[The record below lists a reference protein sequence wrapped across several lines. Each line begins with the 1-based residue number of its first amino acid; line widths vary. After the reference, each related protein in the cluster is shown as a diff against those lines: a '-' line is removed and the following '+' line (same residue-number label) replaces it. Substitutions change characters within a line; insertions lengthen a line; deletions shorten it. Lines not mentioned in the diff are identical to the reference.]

1 MKIFKRDIP
10 ADISLAASLQT
21 IDNGS
26 RTGSHLPINFPSVV
40 LVSGCP
46 ITSNN
51 GHPRAIYRV
60 CVRHECLQTWE
71 REILEAQHARDS
83 GATYTFS
90 TLIPQPWPLRFAQLD
105 IADPSTKRGGVEDSR
120 KRRSGERVRVHIPV
134 LPPLWRISD
143 VRLSRK
149 KKKKKKK
156 EVPTRNTMHFRRLRK
171 TTLQEPKLSLFNH
184 PLMVPSTVS
193 KYHPNDW
200 FVERGHGRVSKY
212 TKYELSGSD

>member
-120 KRRSGERVRVHIPV
+120 KRRSGERARFTT
-134 LPPLWRISD
+134 PLTDIWRALKS
-143 VRLSRK
+143 K
-149 KKKKKKK
+149 EKK
-156 EVPTRNTMHFRRLRK
+156 EKKERSAH
-171 TTLQEPKLSLFNH
+171 
-184 PLMVPSTVS
+184 S
-193 KYHPNDW
+193 KYDAL
-200 FVERGHGRVSKY
+200 SSS
-212 TKYELSGSD
+212 TKDDASRT